1 MKSLKFKKLQGIGND
16 FIIIDSREEKL
27 EEINLKELAISM
39 CDRHFGIGAD
49 GLLIIWPSEKAAVKM
64 QIFNPDGTEPEMC
77 GNGIRCFAK
86 YIFDQTKPE
95 ERKEILSVETKA
107 GIKVIAYLLENDEMQ
122 GMEVDM
128 GIPIL
133 KRSKIP
139 MLGDE
144 KEKVLNEALEV
155 EGKTF
160 QINAVSMGN
169 PHCVIFVD
177 DLETIDLEKIGPQI
191 ETHPIFPQSTNVEFV
206 KINNRQDI
214 SVKVWERGAGITL
227 ACGTG
232 ACACCVAGILN
243 KLLDTKVL
251 VHLPGGDLE
260 IEWEKEDNHV
270 VMRGNAEYVFEGAYK
285 I

>member
-1 MKSLKFKKLQGIGND
+1 MQSIKFSKLQGIGND
-16 FIIIDSREEKL
+16 FIIIDSRQEKL
-27 EEINLKELAISM
+27 ESQNLKEMAISM

-49 GLLIIWPSEKAAVKM
+49 GLLIVWPSEKAAVKM

-86 YIFDQTKPE
+86 YIFNITKSE

-107 GIKVIAYLLENDEMQ
+107 GIKVIAYLLEGNEMQ

-139 MLGDE
+139 MLGEE
-144 KEKVLNEALEV
+144 KDKVLNEALEV
-155 EGKTF
+155 DGKTF
-160 QINAVSMGN
+160 QINAISMGN

-177 DLETIDLEKIGPQI
+177 DLGTIDLEKIGPKI

-206 KINNRQDI
+206 KINNRSDI
-214 SVKVWERGAGITL
+214 SVNVWERGAGITL

-232 ACACCVAGILN
+232 ACACVVAGILN